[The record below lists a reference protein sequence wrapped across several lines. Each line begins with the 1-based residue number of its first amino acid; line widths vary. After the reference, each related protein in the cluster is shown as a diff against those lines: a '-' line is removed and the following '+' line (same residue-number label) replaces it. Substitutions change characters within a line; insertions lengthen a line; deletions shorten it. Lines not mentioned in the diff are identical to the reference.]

1 MLLRMAEASTAE
13 LIAEE
18 ARHALIVQEG
28 RFDALDSKAGVM
40 LGFSAA
46 LSALAPVG
54 VHLLVEVGR
63 VVAVAGGVAALWASW
78 PHRFASIDLRPLR
91 EEYLAAEHEFLRRR
105 LLETRIAL
113 TERQAVTL
121 RRKAIGVRT
130 SMLLLSVATA
140 LTAAGLGTTLIP

>member
-1 MLLRMAEASTAE
+1 MLLRMAEATTAE

-54 VHLLVEVGR
+54 VHPLVEVGR
-63 VVAVAGGVAALWASW
+63 LVAVAGGVAGLWASW
-78 PHRFASIDLRPLR
+78 PHRFATIDLGRLR
-91 EEYLAAEHEFLRRR
+91 
-105 LLETRIAL
+105 
-113 TERQAVTL
+113 
-121 RRKAIGVRT
+121 
-130 SMLLLSVATA
+130 
-140 LTAAGLGTTLIP
+140 